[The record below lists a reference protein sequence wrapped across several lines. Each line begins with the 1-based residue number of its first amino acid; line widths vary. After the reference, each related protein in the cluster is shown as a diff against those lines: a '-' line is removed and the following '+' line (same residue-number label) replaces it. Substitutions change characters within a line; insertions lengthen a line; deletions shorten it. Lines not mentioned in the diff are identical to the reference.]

1 MRGVEQIPFLYDALM
16 WIMERGVLGDW
27 RRSLARSGSS
37 PPGSAES
44 ARLGGSGSLSL
55 ESEPRG
61 SNAPTPILEV
71 GCGTGRNFPLYPP
84 GAWVVGMDPDASML
98 RAARRRAPGAYLVR
112 ARAEALPFRDDV
124 FPVVVSSLV
133 FCSVDDP
140 RAGLREVARVLRP
153 GGVLRMLEHVR
164 PRSRLAGW
172 VARRIQPV
180 WTAVAGGCRPDRDTE
195 ATVESAG
202 FRILPESHRSRW
214 ILRRFDA
221 RVEGRSER

>member
-1 MRGVEQIPFLYDALM
+1 MRGIEQIPLLYDALM

-27 RRSLARSGSS
+27 RQSLACSGPS

-44 ARLGGSGSLSL
+44 GPPGKSGSLDSARA
-55 ESEPRG
+55 SRV
-61 SNAPTPILEV
+61 PTPILEV

-84 GAWVVGMDPDASML
+84 GALVVGMDPDASML
-98 RAARRRAPGAYLVR
+98 RAARRRAPGACLVR
-112 ARAEALPFRDDV
+112 ARAEALPFGDDA
-124 FPVVVSSLV
+124 FPVVISSLV

-140 RAGLREVARVLRP
+140 KAGLREVARVLRP

-164 PRSRLAGW
+164 PRSRLGAWG
-172 VARRIQPV
+172 ARRIQPI

-202 FRILPESHRSRW
+202 FRIFPESRRSRW

-221 RVEGRSER
+221 EVEGPPGR